1 MITDIIEKYYITTS
15 LLTISFPVHK
25 IMLSS
30 LTLFYALIK
39 ERFIKNYKR
48 GPLHM
53 QRKIEVF

>member
-39 ERFIKNYKR
+39 ERFIKIINAAPYACKER
-48 GPLHM
+48 
-53 QRKIEVF
+53 